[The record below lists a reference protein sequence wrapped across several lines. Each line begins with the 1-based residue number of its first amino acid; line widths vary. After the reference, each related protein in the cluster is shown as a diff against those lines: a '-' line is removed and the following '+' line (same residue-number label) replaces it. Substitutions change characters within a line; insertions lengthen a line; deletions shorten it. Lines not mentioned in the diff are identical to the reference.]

1 MAEQLPGI
9 PEISAISAPMSNVAP
24 VADPQDVRQMDQLM
38 QLGGALSKAAY
49 KMQKD
54 DVDQAIQE
62 GFEWRKQAQ
71 SDWKNIVKKNPN
83 ATNPFWFDGV
93 MMADSQILA
102 HEALNQA
109 LEEWASIPI
118 TDERKRNP
126 DGFRNILARHRT
138 SAFARL
144 PDSPLARLEFS
155 DSMESISSEVSTRL
169 GLEGISNQI
178 THTINQNVNLVGSAI
193 LGAEGYTKL
202 IIQQAQVTGAGI
214 TPADME
220 KLQAEMFDIN
230 VETIQKSIQ
239 RSLDTMH
246 DHGIPMDQA
255 QDQVA
260 DKIIEALKDW
270 SLAPN
275 VHLALRQA
283 YRQVE
288 SGSDLL
294 SHVSS
299 IENKYADAQPEIDR
313 NFGAIT
319 KSMHSAQQGQR
330 IDATAMQAMGGVD
343 INIKE
348 WSDAEALATGESAAK
363 IITGLDSSIMNN
375 MITIGNTM
383 ISNGEDEAAVI
394 AYYSNTI
401 QNVVNAP
408 SWRGSHKNA
417 LIEAELKRI
426 YRKFARAH
434 EKGLLNNILKYD
446 ESKGYGRGTQ
456 EYAEALFFQGAGA
469 SATGGVAGRP

>member
-1 MAEQLPGI
+1 
-9 PEISAISAPMSNVAP
+9 
-24 VADPQDVRQMDQLM
+24 QLM

-202 IIQQAQVTGAGI
+202 IIQ
-214 TPADME
+214 
-220 KLQAEMFDIN
+220 
-230 VETIQKSIQ
+230 
-239 RSLDTMH
+239 
-246 DHGIPMDQA
+246 
-255 QDQVA
+255 
-260 DKIIEALKDW
+260 
-270 SLAPN
+270 
-275 VHLALRQA
+275 
-283 YRQVE
+283 
-288 SGSDLL
+288 
-294 SHVSS
+294 
-299 IENKYADAQPEIDR
+299 
-313 NFGAIT
+313 
-319 KSMHSAQQGQR
+319 
-330 IDATAMQAMGGVD
+330 
-343 INIKE
+343 
-348 WSDAEALATGESAAK
+348 
-363 IITGLDSSIMNN
+363 
-375 MITIGNTM
+375 
-383 ISNGEDEAAVI
+383 
-394 AYYSNTI
+394 
-401 QNVVNAP
+401 
-408 SWRGSHKNA
+408 
-417 LIEAELKRI
+417 
-426 YRKFARAH
+426 
-434 EKGLLNNILKYD
+434 
-446 ESKGYGRGTQ
+446 
-456 EYAEALFFQGAGA
+456 
-469 SATGGVAGRP
+469 